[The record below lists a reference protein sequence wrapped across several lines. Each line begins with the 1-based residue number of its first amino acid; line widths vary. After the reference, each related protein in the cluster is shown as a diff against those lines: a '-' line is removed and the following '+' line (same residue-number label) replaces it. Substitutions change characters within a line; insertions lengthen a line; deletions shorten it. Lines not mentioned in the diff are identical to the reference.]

1 MDKESSTI
9 ENQFEIEVKDDHNKQ
24 QSLSLLTETTTAV
37 NDDKPVQLSPTKWK
51 RFLGIF
57 YILLSTFIFVTSTFI
72 AKELNVDVLDASI
85 AYCLVHSI
93 ILFIYMKFI
102 KHYSLYKQAS
112 KQEIFFLFINVFF
125 SATGGFAFFLAYR
138 YLTLPD
144 LTTIRFTQIIWTAII
159 TSILYHEKPSISM
172 IISIL
177 LTTIG
182 VIFVAQ
188 PSFLF
193 SKISNT
199 NENNISNDY
208 YQRLIGIFIALY
220 AAIAMAITVIS
231 NKHLLSKYKTKQSL
245 IMFLFAF
252 VTLWMFVGNV
262 FYKYNFFIDTIQT
275 FKNDFFNWRY
285 LVASSICLLQIFA
298 YLLVQKGIK
307 CEHPAIFT
315 ILQSSSILF
324 SIILQNIFS
333 SVKSNLLSLLGS
345 MFVLTSILII
355 TGFKFF
361 DEKQDK
367 KKSEQLGSTE

>member
-1 MDKESSTI
+1 
-9 ENQFEIEVKDDHNKQ
+9 
-24 QSLSLLTETTTAV
+24 
-37 NDDKPVQLSPTKWK
+37 
-51 RFLGIF
+51 
-57 YILLSTFIFVTSTFI
+57 
-72 AKELNVDVLDASI
+72 
-85 AYCLVHSI
+85 
-93 ILFIYMKFI
+93 
-102 KHYSLYKQAS
+102 
-112 KQEIFFLFINVFF
+112 
-125 SATGGFAFFLAYR
+125 
-138 YLTLPD
+138 
-144 LTTIRFTQIIWTAII
+144 
-159 TSILYHEKPSISM
+159 M

-252 VTLWMFVGNV
+252 VTLWMFVANV
-262 FYKYNFFIDTIQT
+262 FYKYNFFIDTIQS